1 MTTLLEQHAEELRVR
16 IAILADGLND
26 ATSDTEL
33 CAAAHKLRGSALVL
47 GLDGLAVATA
57 AYEAALATPTARDEP
72 AARRAAA
79 LAALELDRAL
89 DPDLLRPL
97 RHDLRNDLNV
107 VLMGSKLLEV
117 EVDDPEHV
125 EIAANVASAAE
136 RMNARLV
143 ELRLP
148 ERVEAPRVLSPV
160 ADAGLAVLVVDDDEL
175 VANVVRR
182 MLDATGARVD
192 VATGL
197 GEARNALA
205 GGRDY
210 AVVVVDLRLADGD
223 GAELVPELAAR
234 GIRIVVLSGEGGRT
248 VAGAHV
254 VLAKPVESSVLIAAV
269 TGNEPP
275 A

>member
-16 IAILADGLND
+16 IAFLADGLND

>member
-16 IAILADGLND
+16 IAFLADGLND

-197 GEARNALA
+197 GEARSALA